1 VRRTA
6 GRLAGQERRDE
17 GQVGAVI
24 EALWIF
30 RVPLALPM
38 DAALPEAQLQQARR
52 ALSRA
57 KAVGEEY
64 EGVEVATA
72 TVRSRRTGQA
82 IVDEARRR
90 GMELIVLAAEEPSR
104 IRGGALLGG
113 RGLPLD
119 NFVGDVTRYVVEKA
133 PCRVILT
140 APPAD
145 QPGLAGSDGQSRD
158 GKAAPAGAPAADPQ
172 EPR

>member
-1 VRRTA
+1 VVQKQSAGLLLHRRKGDA
-6 GRLAGQERRDE
+6 VEVLLAHMG
-17 GQVGAVI
+17 GPF
-24 EALWIF
+24 W
-30 RVPLALPM
+30 
-38 DAALPEAQLQQARR
+38 
-52 ALSRA
+52 A
-57 KAVGEEY
+57 KKD

-90 GMELIVLAAEEPSR
+90 GVEVIVLGAEEPSR

-113 RGLPLD
+113 RGTPLD

-145 QPGLAGSDGQSRD
+145 QPGLAGSDGQSGD
-158 GKAAPAGAPAADPQ
+158 GKATPAGAPAADPQ
-172 EPR
+172 EPD